1 MQKRIKSIVLTG
13 GPCAG
18 KSSAIS
24 RIEQEL
30 NDVRYKV
37 IIIPEA
43 ATEIMNNGIRPHKNL
58 LSDKKFQ
65 SILIDY
71 QISRE
76 KFYKKIAK
84 EINHEKIIFICDRGV
99 MDGKAYI
106 SNSEFEELLCEK
118 KLNEI
123 GLIDRYD
130 AIFHLQT
137 AAIGAEEFYT
147 LENNL
152 VREETKEE
160 AAIIDK
166 ELMVAWNGHSHL
178 RIIDNS
184 TDFETKINR
193 LVKEIF
199 NFLGEPVPLKIE
211 RKFLI
216 KMPNLEKM
224 IKHENCRKLQI
235 KQTYLISND
244 PKTEKRIRRR
254 GKDGSYTY
262 YYNISQNISN
272 LVRLK
277 KEEKI
282 SHKEY
287 MALKLITDESLNEI
301 EKDRYC
307 FIYNNLYIKLD
318 VYPYWEDTAIL
329 EIELTEK
336 NQQFEIA
343 SFIDVIRE
351 VTNEVSFK
359 NYSIAKQ
366 IPVI

>member
-30 NDVRYKV
+30 NDIGYKV

-43 ATEIMNNGIRPHKNL
+43 ATEIMNNGIRPCENL
-58 LSDKKFQ
+58 ISAKSFQ

-99 MDGKAYI
+99 MDGKAYV
-106 SNSEFEELLCEK
+106 SNDEFEELLCEK
-118 KLNEI
+118 SLKELN
-123 GLIDRYD
+123 LIDRYD
-130 AIFHLQT
+130 AVFHLQT

-160 AAIIDK
+160 AAIIDNK
-166 ELMVAWNGHSHL
+166 LILAWNGHSHL

-184 TDFETKINR
+184 TDFENKINR
-193 LVKEIF
+193 LIKGIF
-199 NFLGEPVPLKIE
+199 DFLGEPVPLKIE

-216 KMPNLEKM
+216 KMPNIEKL
-224 IKHENCRKLQI
+224 IERENCRKLQI
-235 KQTYLISND
+235 NQTYLISHD

-262 YYNISQNISN
+262 YHTISQNVSN
-272 LVRLK
+272 LTRLK

-282 SHKEY
+282 SYKEY
-287 MALKLITDESLNEI
+287 KALELIADESLNEI
-301 EKDRYC
+301 VKDRYC
-307 FIYNNLYIKLD
+307 FMYNNLYVKLD
-318 VYPYWEDTAIL
+318 VYPHWEDFAIL

-336 NQQFEIA
+336 NQNFEIA
-343 SFIDVIRE
+343 SFIEVIRE
-351 VTNEVSFK
+351 VTDEISFK
-359 NYSIAKQ
+359 NHSIAKQ
-366 IPVI
+366 IPAI